1 MHDRSCY
8 SVTEAL
14 ALIIVIMIGI
24 SSVGFIVMWG
34 IPFMDQK
41 KTSVREDNALI
52 QFKIIGDT
60 IQEVTDKGINGSS
73 IVDFVTDT
81 GQVAI
86 ESAGDRFIF
95 YYSLVEGF
103 DFNVSDLGDS
113 DDDSFN
119 LSILDE
125 PVPVEAKATYLN
137 ISYLY
142 KGDNIFEEICGAYH
156 VGLNSPYWINV
167 SDHLSYAVKI
177 DIENSS
183 HYCMGRIWLF
193 DSGSMYY
200 QMSGSDYYIVTAE
213 NGGILSAS
221 SGSGYVASEPNI
233 YNEKGMLVMKI
244 IQLKPGKIAGS
255 AGEGTHT
262 FLIKSNGSY
271 VREIKANIKG
281 GFKMQIYGNY
291 NISWIDYFKSTHDFI
306 QFGGADILYLKG
318 KRDVTLVHSICEITR
333 MV

>member
-24 SSVGFIVMWG
+24 SAIGFIIMWG
-34 IPFMDQK
+34 MPFIDQK
-41 KTSVREDNALI
+41 KTTVRADSALI

-60 IQEVTDKGINGSS
+60 IQDVADKGINGSS
-73 IVDFVTDT
+73 IVDFVTDM
-81 GQVAI
+81 GQVSI
-86 ESAGDRFIF
+86 EPGGDRFIF
-95 YYSLVEGF
+95 YYSLVDGF
-103 DFNVSDLGDS
+103 DFNVSG
-113 DDDSFN
+113 
-119 LSILDE
+119 LDE
-125 PVPVEAKATYLN
+125 KSCTTFSLEHTFGSNPDSIDIYHLN
-137 ISYLY
+137 SGETFPGVI
-142 KGDNIFEEICGAYH
+142 GIIDEEHTDCGAPQP
-156 VGLNSPYWINV
+156 LL
-167 SDHLSYAVKI
+167 DAVKI
-177 DIENSS
+177 DIKNITSVII
-183 HYCMGRIWLF
+183 GQIWLF

-200 QMSGSDYYIVTAE
+200 QMYSGSDYYVVTAE
-213 NGGILSAS
+213 NGGVLSAS
-221 SGSGYVASEPNI
+221 SGSRYVASEPNI

-262 FLIKSNGSY
+262 FIIKSNGSY
-271 VREIKANIKG
+271 VREIGSNISG

-306 QFGGADILYLKG
+306 QFGGTDILYLKG
-318 KRDVTLVHSICEITR
+318 KRDFTLVHSICEITR